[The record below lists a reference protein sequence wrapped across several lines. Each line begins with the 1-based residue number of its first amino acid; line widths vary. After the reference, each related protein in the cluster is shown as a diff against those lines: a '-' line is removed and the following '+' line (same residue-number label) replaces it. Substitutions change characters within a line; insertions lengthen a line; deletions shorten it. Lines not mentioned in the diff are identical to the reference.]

1 MSLMPV
7 EDARAKLL
15 AGVEPLGR
23 EQVPLKAANGRVLA
37 ESLAARRTQPPFP
50 ASAMDGYALRAA
62 DAASAGVALAII
74 GEAPA
79 GHHFAGNVGYGEAVR
94 IFTGAPVPAGAD
106 AILIQENAVRTG
118 DRLTVQEP
126 VQPGQFVRPAGLDFR
141 EGEVLLRAGES
152 LDYKALAL
160 AAAMNHADL
169 PVWRKPLVAII
180 ATGDELVPPGC
191 TPGPDQ
197 IIASNHCGVAALVE
211 DCGGVPLDL
220 GIAADD
226 PAAIALKVREG
237 LAAQADVLVTLGG
250 ASVGDHDLVQSVLG
264 GEGMDLAFWKIA
276 MRPGKPLMAGHLG
289 RTKVLGLPGNPVSS
303 LVCALLFLR
312 PLLMALTGRTP
323 ALGTTTATLT
333 APLPANDRRQDYL
346 RARLMTLPDG
356 TRQVTP
362 FDRQDSSMLGLL
374 AASGAL
380 IIRPPHAPACAA
392 GGTVDVLVV

>member
-15 AGVEPLGR
+15 SGVVPLGVES
-23 EQVPLKAANGRVLA
+23 VPVAAANGRVLA
-37 ESLAARRTQPPFP
+37 ADLAARRTQPPFP

-62 DAASAGVALAII
+62 DAAAAGARLTVI

-79 GHHFAGNVGYGEAVR
+79 GHGFTGTVGPGDAVR

-106 AILIQENAVRTG
+106 SILIQENASRSEAS
-118 DRLTVQEP
+118 LTVLEP
-126 VQPGQFVRPAGLDFR
+126 VRAGQFVRPAGLDFSQ
-141 EGEVLLRAGES
+141 GDVLLRAGTR
-152 LDYKALAL
+152 LDFKALAL
-160 AAAMNHADL
+160 AAAMNHAAL

-180 ATGDELVPPGC
+180 ATGDELVPPGQ

-197 IIASNHCGVAALVE
+197 IIASNHCSVAALVE
-211 DCGGVPLDL
+211 DCGGIPLDL

-226 PAAIALKVREG
+226 PTAIALKVREG
-237 LAAQADVLVTLGG
+237 IAAGADVLVTLGG

-264 GEGMDLAFWKIA
+264 SEGMELAFWKIA

-312 PLLMALTGRTP
+312 PLLYRLTGQP
-323 ALGTTTATLT
+323 DGTGQTTATLT
-333 APLPANDRRQDYL
+333 APVPANDQRQDYL
-346 RARLMTLPDG
+346 RARLTTHPDG
-356 TRQVTP
+356 TRSVTP

-380 IIRPPHAPACAA
+380 IIREPHAPAAHA
-392 GGTVDVLVV
+392 GDRVDVLVL